1 MGLLRKLLRTL
12 SSYISRNMELRR
24 FSLLFMLTI
33 FSASADSNLP
43 RYRLSV
49 LFEKTES
56 TAERIRAKEEARA
69 QVIETK
75 NQTFGN
81 LFPQI
86 YGVGT
91 YYRADLPTVPGGS
104 TSSTSSSSSS
114 QKVLKLT
121 AKEYIFKGGAEY
133 AFIAKTNR
141 LIDAGE
147 SEIEAS
153 RQGYFLDLAT
163 AYYDTL
169 LRLSE
174 VMHAKTELGLYDDQ
188 IAELKSRV
196 KIGRTR
202 ASELLSVQ
210 AARAGSEAQFRSA
223 EAALTS
229 SKLRLANL
237 ARISP
242 EFELAEE
249 TPARTPLESLDT
261 YLKLSSQRPDLQA
274 ARKRRDA
281 AVEDVS
287 IQRDGHLPTL
297 DVSGNYYLKREGF
310 GNNDSK
316 WDAILTLSVPI
327 FSGGAT
333 QSLVRQYSSVLKAT
347 EIETGRL
354 ERAAENDIRSLHQN
368 LVASEEQLKSSAE
381 AVALATKSYDQTR
394 KDYKFG
400 LTTNLDLLNS
410 LKTLTEAKRNLDQ
423 AKYQH
428 FLERVQIEVGS
439 GRIPKMEN

>member
-1 MGLLRKLLRTL
+1 
-12 SSYISRNMELRR
+12 MELRR
-24 FSLLFMLTI
+24 ISFALLALTFSGS
-33 FSASADSNLP
+33 FSARSVNAAENLP
-43 RYRLSV
+43 RLRLSE
-49 LFEKTES
+49 LFEKTVS
-56 TAERIRAKEEARA
+56 TSERVRTKEEERA
-69 QVIETK
+69 QIIETK
-75 NQTFGN
+75 NQTYGN

-91 YYRADLPTVPGGS
+91 YYRADLPTTPGGT
-104 TSSTSSSSSS
+104 TSSFSSSSAT

-141 LIDAGE
+141 LIDARE
-147 SEIEAS
+147 SEIEAN

-169 LRLSE
+169 LRRSE
-174 VMHAKTELGLYDDQ
+174 VAHSKTELGLYDDQ
-188 IAELKSRV
+188 IAELKNRV

-210 AARAGSEAQFRSA
+210 AARAGSEARFRSA

-229 SKLRLANL
+229 SKIRLANL

-242 EFELAEE
+242 EFELIEE
-249 TPARTPLESLDT
+249 TPAKTPIDSLET
-261 YLKLSSQRPDLQA
+261 YLKLSGQRPDLQA
-274 ARKRRDA
+274 ARKKRDA

-287 IQRDGHLPTL
+287 IQRDGHFPTL

-327 FSGGAT
+327 YSGGT
-333 QSLVRQYSSVLKAT
+333 TSSTVRQYASILKAT

-368 LVASEEQLKSSAE
+368 LVASENQLKSSNE
-381 AVALATKSYDQTR
+381 AVELATKSYDQTR

-423 AKYQH
+423 ARYQH
-428 FLERVQIEVGS
+428 FLERIQIEVGS
-439 GRIPKMEN
+439 GRIPKLEN